1 MRGGAQAHLVET
13 SDGGFYVVK
22 FLENPQHRRIL
33 VNELIASTLLRYLQ
47 VMAPEGALV
56 SVDERF
62 LAEHP
67 QVAIELGSG
76 RQPVRP
82 GWHFGS
88 RFPGHPEQL
97 TVFDFLPDAML
108 HEVANLGHFLGALV
122 FDKWA
127 GNADARQAIYYRA
140 KVAEW
145 SPSEGTG
152 PGRMA
157 VVVSMIDH
165 GFLFN
170 GPHWDF
176 PDAPLY
182 GLAAR
187 PAVYESAASLD
198 DFEPWL
204 SRVMHFP
211 EEVLD
216 AARRRVPPQWLD
228 GDEDALDALLER
240 LLARRRRVPDLLE
253 ACRRARPALFP
264 RWC

>member
-47 VMAPEGALV
+47 VMAPDGALV

-62 LAEHP
+62 LAENP
-67 QVAIELGSG
+67 QVAIELGNR

-88 RFPGHPEQL
+88 RFPGHPERL
-97 TVFDFLPDAML
+97 TVYDFFPDAML
-108 HEVANLGHFLGALV
+108 REVANLNHFLGALV
-122 FDKWA
+122 VDKWA

-140 KVAEW
+140 KVGDW
-145 SPSEGTG
+145 SPQEGAG
-152 PGRMA
+152 PGRIA
-157 VVVSMIDH
+157 RVASMIDH

-187 PAVYESAASLD
+187 PMVYESVASLD

-204 SRVMHFP
+204 SRVVHFP

-216 AARRRVPPQWLD
+216 MARRRVPPAWLD
-228 GDEDALDALLER
+228 GDNEALDTLLER

-264 RWC
+264 KWR